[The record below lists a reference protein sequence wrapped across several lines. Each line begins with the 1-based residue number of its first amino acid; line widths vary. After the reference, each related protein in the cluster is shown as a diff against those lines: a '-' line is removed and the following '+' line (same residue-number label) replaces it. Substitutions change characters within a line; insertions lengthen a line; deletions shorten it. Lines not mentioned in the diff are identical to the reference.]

1 MPALQNINLTI
12 EDGSFVGVIGQN
24 GSGKTTLAYSLNG
37 LVLGQYQG
45 IKEGMVKIGSTEVEG
60 YRPGEL
66 PQITLLAQRAAH
78 LRFDPRTLNVDD
90 LLQQYLT
97 LHEWIG

>member
-45 IKEGMVKIGSTEVEG
+45 IKEGMVKIGGTEVEG

-66 PQITLLAQRAAH
+66 PQITLLAQRTAH
-78 LRFDPRTLNVDD
+78 SV
-90 LLQQYLT
+90 LT
-97 LHEWIG
+97 RAPSTWTT